1 MAQSRLRGGIPQQR
15 ERTNIYLV
23 ASLSQSTADRQI
35 QQPLTRKRSASALRH
50 TMYVHVLNR
59 TQQCHALIS
68 KSVEIDRY

>member
-35 QQPLTRKRSASALRH
+35 QQPLTRKRGASALRH
-50 TMYVHVLNR
+50 TM
-59 TQQCHALIS
+59 
-68 KSVEIDRY
+68 